1 MPDDQKDTAAS
12 EPESVEPTTEAS
24 DATIS
29 ARRAVRVWPAYIAA
43 AIVIVGLVLQQTP
56 SIQNGTRFFV
66 FQMLAPLV
74 GFLIFAIWALLLS
87 RANWKERLGLIACFV
102 FPAIAAGYFTHPKT
116 AVMLWIYGVPGVLIA
131 TTLVYRWLAA
141 APSARRMTAVGI
153 AASLLWSIFP
163 FFRVDGINGSYRPEL
178 AMRWTPEFDGTLES
192 GEVQVA
198 SAVAEPFAPEPTATD
213 WPRFR
218 GSDQDGRVVGYST
231 ALNWDDGPLD
241 LKWKIDIGPGW
252 GSFAAVGNR
261 LFTQE
266 QRGENECITCLN
278 AETGETIWRSVDPT
292 RFDETVSGPG
302 PRSTPTYD
310 AGVLYS
316 YGSHAKLASL
326 DAATGNVLWSR
337 DLMDEFD
344 AKLPMWGFSNSP
356 LIVDTDAGK
365 LVVIQA
371 GGSAE
376 HGLCAFNADD
386 GTLVWEFAS
395 KGENYSSAQHAEIDG
410 ESFVLFLSEIGL
422 IGLDPNSGK
431 TVWEYTPEHWVKAA
445 MVQPRQIAEND
456 ILVPIG
462 DADHM
467 TRITVRRE
475 DDAWSVEE
483 VWSSRHLKPS
493 FNDFVVHDGYA
504 YGFDQNIL
512 ACINLENGKR
522 EWKRGRYGFGQLIL
536 LADAGQLIV
545 AAEQGELVLLNATP
559 EGHEEVGT
567 IEALEGKTW
576 NHPIFANNHLFH
588 RNGTAAVC
596 YALPTGDPARE
607 PITDSEDTTTTEN
620 ISERD
625 KIAAQLAASS
635 SSSETAE

>member
-1 MPDDQKDTAAS
+1 MPDNQEDDNVS
-12 EPESVEPTTEAS
+12 EPEAVQPTTES
-24 DATIS
+24 SELGTS
-29 ARRAVRVWPAYIAA
+29 ARTPVRVWPAYIAVV
-43 AIVIVGLVLQQTP
+43 IVVVGLVLQQTP

-87 RANWKERLGLIACFV
+87 RANWKERIGLIACFV
-102 FPAIAAGYFTHPKT
+102 LPAIAAGYFTHPKT
-116 AVMLWIYGVPGVLIA
+116 AVMLWIYGVPGVLIV
-131 TTLVYRWLAA
+131 TTFVYRWLAA
-141 APSARRMTAVGI
+141 APSARRMTGVGI
-153 AASLLWSIFP
+153 AASILWSIFP

-178 AMRWTPEFDGTLES
+178 SMRWSPEFDGTLES

-198 SAVAEPFAPEPTATD
+198 SVVAEPFAPEPTATD

-218 GSDQDGRVVGYST
+218 GRDQDGRVVGFAT
-231 ALNWDDGPLD
+231 PLNWEDRPLEP
-241 LKWKIDIGPGW
+241 KWKIDIGSGW
-252 GSFAAVGNR
+252 GSFAAVDYR

-278 AETGETIWRSVDPT
+278 AETGETIWRSVDKT

-310 AGVLYS
+310 AGVLYT
-316 YGSHAKLASL
+316 YGSYAKLAAL
-326 DAATGNVLWSR
+326 DAATGDVLWSR
-337 DLMDEFD
+337 DLTEEFG

-371 GGSAE
+371 GGLAE

-386 GTLVWEFAS
+386 GKLVWEIPS

-410 ESFVLFLSEIGL
+410 ESFVLFLSETGL
-422 IGLDPNSGK
+422 LGLNPSSGT

-475 DDAWSVEE
+475 DDAWAVEE
-483 VWSSRHLKPS
+483 LWSSRHLKPS

-522 EWKRGRYGFGQLIL
+522 EWKRGRYGFGQLIV

-545 AAEQGELVLLNATP
+545 ASEQGELVLLNATP
-559 EGHEEVGT
+559 EGHEELGT
-567 IEALEGKTW
+567 IKALEGKTW
-576 NHPIFANNHLFH
+576 NHPIVANKHLFH

-596 YALPTGDPARE
+596 YALPTGDPKRE
-607 PITDSEDTTTTEN
+607 SITDSEESTTTEN
-620 ISERD
+620 AAKRD
-625 KIAAQLAASS
+625 TMAAQFAASTS
-635 SSSETAE
+635 RTETAE